1 MPSLR
6 QILARTILAFFCAIP
21 AFGQQPA
28 AATTPGGPCAV
39 PSFSKVVNESN
50 LFNEQQE
57 IWLGSILDDQV
68 LKQYNMVEDP
78 EQDYL
83 QKMGERMLA
92 QLPPTT
98 RHYEFYIIDYPINN
112 AFSLG
117 SSKIYVTRQLIAFLQ
132 NEDELAGLLGHEI
145 GHVVTHQ
152 VAIDVT
158 RMFRKT
164 LNVTQVGDRN
174 DIFQKW
180 NQFQD
185 IWAKK
190 RASFGD
196 LNREEDEQ
204 QIADRIGLYAMMR
217 AGYHPTHLADF
228 FDRLTENKGK
238 TGNFLTDF
246 FGATDPNTKRVRLL
260 INKAAPLPAECVSS
274 LAASSAGHFLDWQ
287 KAVIGARRASA
298 REQVGG
304 VISKTALR
312 PPLRGSLEYLQ
323 FSPDGRYLLA
333 QDESSVFVLSREPLS
348 PLFRI
353 DAVNA
358 QWAQFSPDSR
368 SVVVADAE
376 LRVQKWDIAGQQR
389 TSINAVVLPG
399 RCLNYAVSSTA
410 AVLAC
415 IRGRK
420 DDLELDLVDVNSGNT
435 FFTKGMNWP
444 IQVFNFMMVD
454 QSQLLQFRRPPNI
467 RVQFSPDSHYLLVG
481 TADGTVG
488 YDLEARHELGLSG
501 RVKQMATSNF
511 TFTAGNDLAAYN
523 SQNPSR
529 SQIVRFPS
537 GDLVQE
543 FPLEI
548 NGFKLEGRL
557 IAPANGPYILV
568 TPAAMHPIAAI
579 DLEKKKLATGYK
591 SRGMAIY
598 GDLVA
603 GEQLGGRIAL
613 FSLAEQKQ
621 LAGTQ
626 LPLSYLPSLRASGFS
641 PDGKWLAAAG
651 ETSGGI
657 WSVETGERVLD
668 TGTFAGGYFD
678 EGKVLA
684 TFHKLEAR
692 PKMVSLDPV
701 AKTRTE
707 LFDIG
712 DEAPAK
718 KKDEE
723 RERIWQAGDLV
734 FSALPPVKGHTTI
747 AAHDARNNQ
756 VRWTRDF
763 PGSLPN
769 MTYSRSGKSLTAV
782 FQFLGAAKDES
793 KLDPELKQKFAA
805 LPNKDDAILI
815 EVLDPL
821 SGKTRGSIFVD
832 TANYSFSGNGATT
845 SGDTVL
851 LYDTHNRTLVYA
863 LSSGQQK
870 GKVLGRF
877 RALSAAGDQML
888 VENEAG
894 VAELYNTSTL
904 QSLEK
909 YTFPSRITHA
919 EFVASGRLMVLAAD
933 QTIYEINVPT
943 AKQARNDQ

>member
-1 MPSLR
+1 MPSLK
-6 QILARTILAFFCAIP
+6 QLFVKTILALFCAIP
-21 AFGQQPA
+21 ALGQQPA
-28 AATTPGGPCAV
+28 AVATQSGPCAV
-39 PSFSKVVNESN
+39 PSFSKVVNEPN
-50 LFNEQQE
+50 FFNEQQE
-57 IWLGSILDDQV
+57 IWLGSILDEQV

-78 EQDYL
+78 ERDYL
-83 QKMGERMLA
+83 QKMGERMLT
-92 QLPPTT
+92 QLTPTN
-98 RHYEFYIIDYPINN
+98 RHYEFYIIDYPVNN

-117 SSKIYVTRQLIAFLQ
+117 GSKIYVTRQLIAFLK

-152 VAIDVT
+152 IAIDVT
-158 RMFRKT
+158 RIFRKT
-164 LNVTQVGDRN
+164 LNATQVGDRN

-180 NQFQD
+180 NQVQD

-190 RASFGD
+190 RASLGD
-196 LNREEDEQ
+196 FNREEDEQ

-217 AGYHPTHLADF
+217 AGYHPAHLADF

-246 FGATDPNTKRVRLL
+246 FGATDPNSKRVRLL
-260 INKAAPLPAECVSS
+260 INKAAPLPSECVAS
-274 LAASSAGHFLDWQ
+274 LPGSSASHFLDWQ
-287 KAVIGARRASA
+287 KAVIGARRATG
-298 REQVGG
+298 REQVEG
-304 VISKTALR
+304 VISKTALK

-333 QDESSVFVLSREPLS
+333 QDESSVFVLSREPLN

-353 DAVNA
+353 DALNA
-358 QWAQFSPDSR
+358 PWAQFSPDSQ
-368 SVVVADAE
+368 SVVVADDE
-376 LRVQKWDIAGQQR
+376 LRVQKWDIGSKQR

-399 RCLNYAVSSTA
+399 RCLNYAVSSTGA
-410 AVLAC
+410 FLAC
-415 IRGRK
+415 MRSRK
-420 DDLELDLVDVNSGNT
+420 DDLQLELVDVNSGNIL
-435 FFTKGMNWP
+435 FTKGLNWP
-444 IQVFNFMMVD
+444 VQVLNFMWVD
-454 QSQLLQFRRPPNI
+454 QSQLLKFRRPPNI
-467 RVQFSPDSHYLLVG
+467 RLQFSPDSHYLLAG
-481 TADGTVG
+481 TADGAVG
-488 YDLEARHELGLSG
+488 YDLEARHEVGLSG
-501 RVKQMATSNF
+501 RVKQMAASNF
-511 TFTAGNDLAAYN
+511 TFTARNDLAGYN
-523 SQNPSR
+523 FQNPSR
-529 SQIVRFPS
+529 SQIVHFPS
-537 GDLVQE
+537 GEVVQE

-557 IAPANGPYILV
+557 IAPAKGSYILV

-579 DLEKKKLATGYK
+579 DLEKKKLAMGYK

-598 GDLVA
+598 GDVIA
-603 GEQLGGRIAL
+603 GEQLGGKIAL
-613 FSLAEQKQ
+613 FSMAEQKQ

-651 ETSGGI
+651 ETSGGV
-657 WSVETGERVLD
+657 WSAETGERVLD
-668 TGTFAGGYFD
+668 TGTFAGSYFD

-712 DEAPAK
+712 DEAPTK

-723 RERIWQAGDLV
+723 RERVWQAGDLV
-734 FSALPPVKGHTTI
+734 FSAMPPVKGRTTI

-756 VRWTRDF
+756 VRWTREF
-763 PGSLPN
+763 PGILPH

-805 LPNKDDAILI
+805 LPNKDDVILI

-821 SGKTRGSIFVD
+821 TGKTRGSIFVD
-832 TANYSFSGNGATT
+832 TANYSFFGNGATT

-851 LYDTHNRTLVYA
+851 LYDTHNRTLVYS

-870 GKVLGRF
+870 GKVVGKF
-877 RALSAAGDQML
+877 RALSAGGDQML
-888 VENEAG
+888 IENEAG
-894 VAELYNTSTL
+894 VAELYGTSTL

-909 YTFPSRITHA
+909 YSFPSRITHA

-933 QTIYEINVPT
+933 QTIYEIKVPT
-943 AKQARNDQ
+943 TSLARNDQ

>member
-6 QILARTILAFFCAIP
+6 QILVKSILALFCAIP
-21 AFGQQPA
+21 AFGQQTA
-28 AATTPGGPCAV
+28 PGAMASGPCAV
-39 PSFSKVVNESN
+39 PSFSKVVNETN
-50 LFNEQQE
+50 FFNEQQE
-57 IWLGSILDDQV
+57 IWLGQILDEQF
-68 LKQYNMVEDP
+68 LKQYNIVEDP
-78 EQDYL
+78 ERDYL
-83 QKMGERMLA
+83 QKIGERMLA
-92 QLPPTT
+92 QLPPTS

-117 SSKIYVTRQLIAFLQ
+117 GSKIYVTRQLIAFLQ

-158 RMFRKT
+158 RVFRKA

-185 IWAKK
+185 VWAKK

-196 LNREEDEQ
+196 FNREEDEQ

-217 AGYHPTHLADF
+217 AGYQPAHLADF

-238 TGNFLTDF
+238 TGNVLTDF

-260 INKAAPLPAECVSS
+260 INKATPLPAECVQS
-274 LAASSAGHFLDWQ
+274 LAGNSANHFQDWR
-287 KAVIGARRASA
+287 KAVIGAGRASA

-304 VISKTALR
+304 IISKIALK

-333 QDESSVFVLSREPLS
+333 QDESSVFVLSREPLN

-353 DAVNA
+353 DALNA
-358 QWAQFSPDSR
+358 EWAQFSPDSK
-368 SVVVADAE
+368 SVVVADDE
-376 LRVQKWDIAGQQR
+376 LRVQKWDIAGKQR

-399 RCLNYAVSSTA
+399 RCLDYAVSSSGA
-410 AVLAC
+410 FLAC
-415 IRGRK
+415 MRRRK
-420 DDLELDLVDVNSGNT
+420 DDLELDLVDVNSGNVV
-435 FFTKGMNWP
+435 FTKELNWP
-444 IQVFNFMMVD
+444 MQIRNFMFVD
-454 QSQLLQFRRPPNI
+454 QSQILEYRRPPNI
-467 RVQFSPDSHYLLVG
+467 HLQFSPDSHYLLAG
-481 TADGTVG
+481 TADSAVG
-488 YDLEARHELGLSG
+488 YDLEARREVGLPG
-501 RVKQMATSNF
+501 RIRQMASSNF
-511 TFTAGNDLAAYN
+511 TFTASNDLAAYN
-523 SQNPSR
+523 PQNPSR
-529 SQIVRFPS
+529 SQVARFPS

-548 NGFKLEGRL
+548 NGFKLQGHL
-557 IAPANGPYILV
+557 IAPAKGNYILV

-591 SRGMAIY
+591 SPGMAIY
-598 GDLVA
+598 GDTVA

-651 ETSGGI
+651 ETSGGV
-657 WSVETGERVLD
+657 WNVENGQRVLD

-678 EGKVLA
+678 DARLLA
-684 TFHKLEAR
+684 TFYKLEAR

-701 AKTRTE
+701 GKTQTD

-712 DEAPAK
+712 NAAPATK

-723 RERIWQAGDLV
+723 HERVWQAGDLV
-734 FSALPPVKGHTTI
+734 FSAMPPAKDRTTI

-756 VRWTRDF
+756 VRWTREF
-763 PGSLPN
+763 PGFLPN
-769 MTYSRSGKSLTAV
+769 LTYSRSGKALIAV
-782 FQFLGAAKDES
+782 FQFLGASNEV
-793 KLDPELKQKFAA
+793 KLDPELKQKYAA
-805 LPNKDDAILI
+805 LPNKNDVILI

-821 SGKTRGSIFVD
+821 TGKTRGSIFVD
-832 TANYSFSGNGATT
+832 TGNYSFLGTAATT
-845 SGDTVL
+845 AGDTVL
-851 LYDTHNRTLVYA
+851 LYDTHNRTLVYS
-863 LSSGQQK
+863 LSSGQQT

-877 RALSAAGDQML
+877 RALSAGGDQML
-888 VENEAG
+888 IETEAG
-894 VAELYNTSTL
+894 VAELYSTSSL

-933 QTIYEINVPT
+933 QTIYEIKVPAGT
-943 AKQARNDQ
+943 VARNDH